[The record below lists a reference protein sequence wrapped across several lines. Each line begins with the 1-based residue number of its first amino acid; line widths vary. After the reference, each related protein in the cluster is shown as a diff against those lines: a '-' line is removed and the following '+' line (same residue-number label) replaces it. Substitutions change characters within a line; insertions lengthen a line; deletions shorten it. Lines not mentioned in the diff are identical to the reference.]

1 MSIHSAKIVGV
12 IRRLTPADAPL
23 LRELRMMAIS
33 DAPDAFGST
42 LQETAERSL
51 QIWEYILRP
60 EGNPFFIHE
69 HHGTINGLIGGIA
82 PDEGSAA
89 QLVSMWVSPHQR
101 GNRVSDELVEQ
112 IVSWAVVTGA
122 HQIKLSCTE
131 GNVHAEHLY
140 ARHGFARTGA
150 TEVRERDSAVE
161 FEMCLNL
168 NVLGR

>member
-1 MSIHSAKIVGV
+1 MSIYYAKIGGV

-23 LRELRMMAIS
+23 LRDLRLMAIS

-69 HHGTINGLIGGIA
+69 HDGTINGLIGGIA
-82 PDEGSAA
+82 PDERSAA

-101 GNRVSDELVEQ
+101 GHRVSDELVEQ
-112 IVSWAVVTGA
+112 MVGWAVVAGA

-131 GNVHAEHLY
+131 GNVHAERLY

-161 FEMCLNL
+161 FEMCLYL
-168 NVLGR
+168 NA